1 MSNKIE
7 NRFIRLPSSI
17 KVPLKRFWYDCLSAL
32 DRDADMI
39 FMNYGWAGE
48 EDQDRPELLPE
59 DEHNRYCIQLYHR
72 VAAAVELDGKDVLE
86 VGSGRGGGASF
97 VKRYL
102 RPRSMTGLD
111 YTARAVSFCQQHYK
125 IPGLQFIQ
133 GNAEAL
139 QFEENT
145 FDAVL
150 NVESSHCYAAQDKF
164 FAEVHRVLKPGGHL
178 LFTDFRLEE
187 EVPLLR
193 EAFDKAGL
201 HVVEEE
207 HLNPSI
213 LRALRLDNAR
223 KKALIQKKVPK
234 LIRGIF
240 QQFASM
246 DGESAFGELMRTGE
260 IQYLR
265 FVLQKPGLAA

>member
-1 MSNKIE
+1 MSNKIG
-7 NRFIRLPSSI
+7 NWFTHLPSSV
-17 KVPLKRFWYDCLSAL
+17 KVPFKRFWYDRLSAL

-48 EDQDRPELLPE
+48 DDQARPELLLE

-72 VAAAVELDGKDVLE
+72 VATAVELDGKDVLE

-97 VKRYL
+97 VKRYHQ
-102 RPRSMTGLD
+102 PRLMTGLD

-125 IPGLQFIQ
+125 IPGLQFVQ

-139 QFEENT
+139 EFEENT

-164 FAEVHRVLKPGGHL
+164 FAGVHRVLKPGGHL
-178 LFTDFRLEE
+178 LFTDFRLKN
-187 EVPLLR
+187 EVPVLR
-193 EAFDKAGL
+193 EEFDKAGL

-223 KKALIQKKVPK
+223 KQALIQKKVPK
-234 LIRGIF
+234 FVQGIF
-240 QQFASM
+240 RQFASM
-246 DGESAFGELMRTGE
+246 DGESAFGEMMRTGE
-260 IQYLR
+260 MQYLR
-265 FVLQKPGLAA
+265 FVLRKPELAA